1 MLRAQVSID
10 PVTGGR
16 GRQAPTG
23 PIAGPFFPPPAHFP
37 GYGPPGPITF
47 SQIARASGMIFVG
60 TVTKVERGPERD
72 GTAIATVAVTFRVER
87 PLRGAISG
95 ESLTIQQWLGLWT
108 GGQRYT
114 VGEHVLLFLY
124 PPSRLGLTSSVAG
137 PMGRFKV
144 DLAGRILLSELQFAV
159 FRSDRFLAELSP
171 GDQRSIGFN
180 DFARALRQAT
190 WPGVTQ

>member
-1 MLRAQVSID
+1 
-10 PVTGGR
+10 
-16 GRQAPTG
+16 
-23 PIAGPFFPPPAHFP
+23 
-37 GYGPPGPITF
+37 
-47 SQIARASGMIFVG
+47 MIFVG